1 MSMKRA
7 AWLDHPIEWVEEP
20 SVFELE
26 RLGLDGGG
34 AFILDK
40 QVTVQLD
47 YHGAGV
53 ITVRNIKIESMDHE
67 NKHLSYRILGH
78 ANIIQGWDFGGSH
91 LTPREDQY
99 GWELDG

>member
-7 AWLDHPIEWVEEP
+7 AWLDHEIEWIEEP

-26 RLGLDGGG
+26 RLGLERGK

-40 QVTVQLD
+40 QVTVQPD

-53 ITVRNIKIESMDHE
+53 ITVRNIEIVAMDHE
-67 NKHLSYRILGH
+67 NRHLSYRILGQ
-78 ANIIQGWDFGGSH
+78 ANIIQGWDSGGTH
-91 LTPREDQY
+91 LMPREEQY
-99 GWELDG
+99 GLE

>member
-1 MSMKRA
+1 MKRA
-7 AWLDHPIEWVEEP
+7 AWLDHEIEWIEEP

-26 RLGLDGGG
+26 RLGLETAG

-47 YHGAGV
+47 YHGGGV

-67 NKHLSYRILGH
+67 NKHLSYRVLGQ
-78 ANIIQGWDFGGSH
+78 ANIIQGWDFGGTH
-91 LTPREDQY
+91 LTPKEDQY
-99 GWELDG
+99 GWELE